1 MLQDD
6 RAGRKCRQP
15 SSELCSE
22 LPDRTGEEQERVPG
36 RGLSRAA
43 GSAGFAGGVR
53 AGPTLGALPV
63 HTGAE
68 GLVVISNK
76 ACGRGLMIQMPA
88 SPSP

>member
-43 GSAGFAGGVR
+43 GSAGFAGGSEQGLRSGPCQYTLELR
-53 AGPTLGALPV
+53 AWWSSVTRHV
-63 HTGAE
+63 E
-68 GLVVISNK
+68 GV
-76 ACGRGLMIQMPA
+76 
-88 SPSP
+88 